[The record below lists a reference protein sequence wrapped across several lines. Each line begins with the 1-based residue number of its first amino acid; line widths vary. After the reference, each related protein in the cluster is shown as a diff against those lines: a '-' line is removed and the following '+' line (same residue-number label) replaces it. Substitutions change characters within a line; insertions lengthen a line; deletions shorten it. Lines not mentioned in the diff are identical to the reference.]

1 MTTEQEKQLRDKI
14 DSLEEKIQLLEKKS
28 ITLERKARQADSASQ
43 AKSDFLAMVSHEI
56 RTPMNGVIGLSE
68 LLLETKLQSRQKKF
82 GELILSSARNLLT
95 LINSL
100 LDFSKIEADKMTLE
114 IKPFN
119 LRELLDEI
127 IQLYELAGKRK
138 GVEVTLEIDPALAE
152 YYLGDAYRIRQVL
165 VNLLGNGIK
174 FTDRGSVQLSV
185 VLERTKNP
193 ELIRFTITDS
203 GTGIPEDKQDRLF
216 VAFSQVDNSS
226 TRQYSGTG
234 LGLSICKKLVELMN
248 GTVDFS
254 SRVGQGS
261 SFWFTLPLVRPET
274 VATKLQPD
282 NPVPVKPMMD
292 SQNLNEGNTPPRIL
306 IVDDDETNRMV
317 LEEIFRKTNA
327 LIVTAENGEQAVQF
341 CRQLPFDLI
350 LMDCRMPVMDGFEAT
365 VRIRKKLEQF
375 GGTNTVIIALTAD
388 ATRATEKKCRQVGMD
403 GYLLK
408 PLDTIQLQ
416 KMLDARLPDFN
427 LAILPEPTASGS
439 RDSLQNTEK
448 AAVDLATLE
457 ELCRNI
463 ENIKPVISIFLSLLP
478 NRMKELEEAIQ
489 NQDSAKIESIA
500 HTLKGSCSQFG
511 AYGLAELCSQAE
523 DMAHDQNLTVIKQQ
537 YDRIYRTAGK
547 VSIILQEKLD

>member
-152 YYLGDAYRIRQVL
+152 CYLGDAYRIRQVL

-185 VLERTKNP
+185 FLERTKNP

-216 VAFSQVDNSS
+216 IAFSQVDNSS

-375 GGTNTVIIALTAD
+375 GGTITVIIALTAD

-427 LAILPEPTASGS
+427 LAILPEHTTSGS

-489 NQDSAKIESIA
+489 NQDSAEIESIA

-523 DMAHDQNLTVIKQQ
+523 DMAHDHNLTVIRQQ
-537 YDRIYRTAGK
+537 YDRIYRTAGE
-547 VSIILQEKLD
+547 VSVILQEKLD

>member
-82 GELILSSARNLLT
+82 GKLILSSARNLLT

-119 LRELLDEI
+119 LKELLDEI

-185 VLERTKNP
+185 VLERTNNP
-193 ELIRFTITDS
+193 ELIQFTITDS

-292 SQNLNEGNTPPRIL
+292 SQNLNEANTPPRIL

-523 DMAHDQNLTVIKQQ
+523 DMAHDHNLTVIKQQ